1 MQKLTIFLLLIIVCF
16 SCAEKEQ
23 VDMIL
28 TNAKVYTVDAQ
39 FSNAEAF
46 AIKDGKFVAVG
57 TTEEIQGK
65 YEASE
70 TLNVNGNTILPGFI
84 DAHCHFYGLGLN
96 KQSVDLI
103 GTKSY
108 DEVIER
114 IVAFQKEKS
123 TPFIIGR
130 GWDQNDWEVKEFP
143 TKERLDVLFP
153 DTPIALTR
161 VDGHA
166 YLVNQKALD
175 MAGITSETKI
185 EGGEIQLKNGKLTGI
200 LVDNPMDLIDKVIP
214 QPNRTQQIQ
223 ALQDAQ
229 TECLSYG
236 LTTVNDAGLN
246 RDVINLIDSLQ
257 KAEALKIRMY
267 AMISN
272 TPENVEYYINK
283 EPYKTDYLNVRSF
296 KVYGDGALGSR
307 GAVLKESYTDK
318 ENHFGAMVIS
328 PEELSKLAARIAKTK
343 YQMNTHAI
351 GDSANYQ
358 VLKTYAKV
366 LEGQTNRRWKIEHAQ
381 VIDEPDFEIFKNEN
395 IIPSVQPT
403 HATSDMYW
411 AGDRLGEHREKGAY
425 AYKKLLNLSGKV
437 ALGTDFPVEYVSPFK
452 TFYAAV
458 ARKDSKHYPEGG
470 YQKENALSREETLK
484 GMTIWA
490 AYSNFEENEKGSIE
504 PGKFA
509 DFIILDQNIMEIPEN
524 DILKATVKSTYIAGK
539 KVK

>member
-1 MQKLTIFLLLIIVCF
+1 MNKTFLLIVLSFITF
-16 SCAEKEQ
+16 SCSQKEN
-23 VDMIL
+23 VD
-28 TNAKVYTVDAQ
+28 TVVYNAKIYTVDSE

-46 AIKDGKFVAVG
+46 AIRDGKFVAVG
-57 TTEEIQGK
+57 TSAEIQEKYQANETIDANGK
-65 YEASE
+65 A
-70 TLNVNGNTILPGFI
+70 ILPGFI
-84 DAHCHFYGLGLN
+84 DAHCHFYGLGLF
-96 KQSVDLI
+96 KQSVSLF

-108 DEVIER
+108 EEI
-114 IVAFQKEKS
+114 IAKLVAFQKERKMS
-123 TPFIIGR
+123 FIIGR
-130 GWDQNDWEVKEFP
+130 GWDQNDWDVKEFP
-143 TKERLDVLFP
+143 SKERLDELFP

-175 MAGITSETKI
+175 LAGITIETI
-185 EGGEIQLKNGKLTGI
+185 VEGGEIQQKDGKLTGI
-200 LVDNPMDLIDKVIP
+200 LIDNPMDLIDKIIP
-214 QPNRTQQIQ
+214 QPTRTQQIQ
-223 ALQDAQ
+223 ALQEA
-229 TECLSYG
+229 EKACFSYG
-236 LTTVNDAGLN
+236 LTTVNDAGLDK
-246 RDVINLIDSLQ
+246 DVINLIDSLQ
-257 KAEALKIRMY
+257 KADALHMRIY

-272 TPENVEYYINK
+272 TPENVAHYINK

-307 GAVLKESYTDK
+307 GAVLKKSYSDK

-328 PEELSKLAARIAKTK
+328 PADLDKLAVKIAKTN

-358 VLKTYAKV
+358 VLKTYASA
-366 LEGQTNRRWKIEHAQ
+366 LEGQTDRRWKIEHAQ
-381 VIDEPDFEIFKNEN
+381 IIDQTDFDLFTNKN

-411 AGDRLGEHREKGAY
+411 AGDRLGETRLKGAY
-425 AYKKLLNLSGKV
+425 AYKKLLNLAGQI
-437 ALGTDFPVEYVSPFK
+437 ALGTDFPVEDVSTFK

-458 ARKDSKHYPEGG
+458 ARKDSEQYPKGG
-470 YQKENALSREETLK
+470 FQMENALSREETLK

-504 PGKFA
+504 AGKYA
-509 DFIILDQNIMEIPEN
+509 DFIILDKNIMEIPE
-524 DILKATVKSTYIAGK
+524 DEILTTTVEETYLAGK